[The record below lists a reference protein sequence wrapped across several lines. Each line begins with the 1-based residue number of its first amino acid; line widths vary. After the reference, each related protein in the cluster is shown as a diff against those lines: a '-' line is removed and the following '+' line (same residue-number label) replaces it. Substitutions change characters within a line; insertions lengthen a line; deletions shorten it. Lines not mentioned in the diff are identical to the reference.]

1 MEVYLINKNNF
12 NMYSMDDFDRHQVV
26 ENVYR
31 LMDGHLQ
38 IVRTSFTENWSLV
51 RKRQIAAEIV
61 NAKYI
66 AYGAFEQGRVIG
78 TLLLLPELNEGRMII
93 DGFHVS
99 AEYRRKGAGRL
110 LFHAARQEAEKRG
123 AKALY
128 ASACS
133 AKETIDFYRAM
144 GFKLSEN
151 PIRSCVE
158 KEPFDLQME
167 CVL

>member
-1 MEVYLINKNNF
+1 MKVHLIDKNNF
-12 NMYSMDDFDRHQVV
+12 HAYSMDDFDRHQTV

-31 LMDGHLQ
+31 LIDGQLQ
-38 IVRTSFTENWSLV
+38 IVHAPFVENWSLEH
-51 RKRQIAAEIV
+51 RRQIAAEILSGQ
-61 NAKYI
+61 YI
-66 AYGAFEQGRVIG
+66 VYGAFENDSVIG
-78 TLLLLPELNEGRMII
+78 TLILLPELNEGRMII

-99 AEYRRKGAGRL
+99 AGHRRKGIGRR
-110 LFHAARQEAEKRG
+110 LFYAARQEAEKWG

-133 AKETIDFYRAM
+133 ARETIDFYRAM

>member
-1 MEVYLINKNNF
+1 MEVHLINKNNF
-12 NMYSMDDFDRHQVV
+12 NIYSMDDFDRHQTV

-31 LMDGHLQ
+31 LIDGQLQ
-38 IVRTSFTENWSLV
+38 IVHAPFTESWSPE
-51 RKRQIAAEIV
+51 RRRQKAAEILSG
-61 NAKYI
+61 KYI
-66 AYGAFEQGRVIG
+66 VYGAFEQERVIG
-78 TLLLLPELNEGRMII
+78 TLMLLPELNEGRMII
-93 DGFHVS
+93 DSFHVT
-99 AEYRRKGAGRL
+99 AEYRRKGAGRM

-133 AKETIDFYRAM
+133 ARETIDFYRAM

-151 PIRSCVE
+151 PIPSCVE
-158 KEPFDLQME
+158 EEPFDLQLE

>member
-1 MEVYLINKNNF
+1 MEVQLVNKNNF
-12 NMYSMDDFDRHQVV
+12 NIYSLDDFDRYQVV

-38 IVRTSFTENWSLV
+38 IVHTSFTENWSLA
-51 RKRQIAAEIV
+51 RRRQIAAEILGGQ
-61 NAKYI
+61 YI
-66 AYGAFEQGRVIG
+66 VYGAFEQERVIG
-78 TLLLLPELNEGRMII
+78 TLLLLPELNESRMII

-99 AEYRRKGAGRL
+99 TAYRRRGAGRM
-110 LFHAARQEAEKRG
+110 LFHAAQQEARKRG

-133 AKETIDFYRAM
+133 ARETIDFYMAM
-144 GFKLSEN
+144 GFELSKN

-167 CVL
+167 YVL